1 MAREG
6 GKRWLRGLGV
16 ALMLVV
22 VLGQALLRPIQPGR
36 HDPVRLLEGHDEPVA
51 VRLRGVLLGDPRL
64 LLSTQQ
70 DGVPASASASA
81 SDSASVRP
89 PCRVLLQVSG
99 AHGREELSTDQ
110 PTVGRTE
117 LAFEACPELRQ
128 GWMVELRG
136 SLRRPRPAPHPLL
149 AGSAERLQ
157 RQGVFTQLRVKRL
170 NVVAQPPT
178 PILDL
183 RRRIAERLMTQA
195 GAERGGV
202 LAALV
207 LGSAVAPLPA
217 EVRDAFR
224 AAGLSHALAASGF
237 HLSVLLGAVLAVGR
251 RLGTLARLLLAGG
264 AMLLFVVLAGPQPS
278 VVRAVLMGAMALLAL
293 ESGRRGRPLGLLVLT
308 AAVMVLLR
316 PGWLHAVGFQL
327 SVAATAGLVVSA
339 GPLEQGLK
347 RRIPAWLAPTWSA
360 PALAVPLAAMA
371 WTLPLQLLHFGAVPL
386 YAVPANLVA
395 APLLTPLT
403 LGALALAL
411 IAVLV
416 PPLLG
421 LLLPP
426 FQLLAGLL
434 LGIVKGFAALP
445 MAQWQSG
452 RPQPVLVALLALA
465 MLGWVIP
472 SLRYRWRLI
481 ATALLALVMGIHL
494 SALGADRLLLVHQQ
508 GRDLLLARHRG
519 RGALITN
526 RADGYGCSQASQLAR
541 GLGLGRFDWVLLLDP
556 VAPAD
561 PACWQRQG
569 GLVMAYG
576 EATEGPSGSSDGT
589 SSPRGSGSAGG
600 LIEGPLLAGQRL
612 ASPGLEVEALS
623 MDSHALWLRLGKR
636 HWMLLPDRQA
646 LWAWQ
651 ASREPLPERLWLGFR
666 PGAREFRALLAQAP
680 SLVWMSGPDSQ
691 QRLLPAGWR
700 ASGARGSLQ
709 A

>member
-1 MAREG
+1 MRPTAGKNFPSISPPTAAPSWPSRPARN
-6 GKRWLRGLGV
+6 
-16 ALMLVV
+16 
-22 VLGQALLRPIQPGR
+22 
-36 HDPVRLLEGHDEPVA
+36 
-51 VRLRGVLLGDPRL
+51 
-64 LLSTQQ
+64 
-70 DGVPASASASA
+70 
-81 SDSASVRP
+81 SVR
-89 PCRVLLQVSG
+89 
-99 AHGREELSTDQ
+99 
-110 PTVGRTE
+110 VGLWRR
-117 LAFEACPELRQ
+117 AGP
-128 GWMVELRG
+128 
-136 SLRRPRPAPHPLL
+136 LRRPRAAPHPLL
-149 AGSAERLQ
+149 AGAAERLE
-157 RQGVFTQLRVKRL
+157 RQGVWTQLRVKRL
-170 NVVAQPPT
+170 TVVAQPPT

-183 RRRIAERLMTQA
+183 RRRIAERLMAQA

-217 EVRDAFR
+217 EVKEAFR

-251 RLGTLARLLLAGG
+251 HLGTLPRLLLAGG

-278 VVRAVLMGAMALLAL
+278 VVRAVLMGAMALLAV
-293 ESGRRGRPLGLLVLT
+293 ESGRRGRPLGLLALT
-308 AAVMVLLR
+308 AALMLLVR

-395 APLLTPLT
+395 SPLLTPLT
-403 LGALALAL
+403 LGAMVLAL

-434 LGIVKGFAALP
+434 LGDREGVCRPAHGPVAERSSPAGPGGDAGPGDAGLGDPFAAAP
-445 MAQWQSG
+445 
-452 RPQPVLVALLALA
+452 LA
-465 MLGWVIP
+465 
-472 SLRYRWRLI
+472 
-481 ATALLALVMGIHL
+481 
-494 SALGADRLLLVHQQ
+494 ADRHRPDGPGGGNPSQPAGRRQVVAGAPAGAGPAAGPPPGPWGPDQQ
-508 GRDLLLARHRG
+508 PGRWLQLPPGQPAG
-519 RGALITN
+519 QGIGA
-526 RADGYGCSQASQLAR
+526 
-541 GLGLGRFDWVLLLDP
+541 GRFDWVLLLDP

-569 GLVMAYG
+569 GLVVAYG
-576 EATEGPSGSSDGT
+576 EAS
-589 SSPRGSGSAGG
+589 GSGSGGG

-612 ASPGLEVEALS
+612 ASPGLEAEALS
-623 MDSHALWLRLGKR
+623 MDSHALLLRLGKR
-636 HWMLLPDRQA
+636 QWMLLPDRQA

-666 PGAREFRALLAQAP
+666 PGARERRELLAQAP
-680 SLVWMSGPDSQ
+680 SLVWLSGAPSG
-691 QRLLPAGWR
+691 QRPLPAGWR